1 MSRLLRCGA
10 IALTGALLLSG
21 CSLTGTTRT
30 YEIVARFRRA
40 VAVYEQSDVKV
51 MGVTVGHV
59 RHIDIDGEEIVVTL
73 AIHDDVPLPADATV
87 GIEPSSLIGERN
99 LVLPPWKPGEKR
111 LAPGTVIGVDRTI
124 VPVEPDE
131 ALQAVTDLVGA
142 LDPDAVNDLLTAS
155 AGALAGNGATI
166 NQALKQL
173 SELIPSLDQQD
184 HKLLAIAGDVDRL
197 SAVVRAREAEIGR
210 LLDDFSNVAG
220 VLDDERQHIID
231 FVEAMVRL
239 TREGKAL
246 LTTYEVTL
254 PDDLQTVGT
263 VALTIKVNADAVQQ
277 LVNNLFSLNVEVIDA
292 YDGQHKALRGRG
304 PVERSALEQLIP
316 ILDQLAEIPCVPTPG
331 VTCK

>member
-1 MSRLLRCGA
+1 MSRLLRCVA
-10 IALTGALLLSG
+10 VALTGALLLGG
-21 CSLTGTTRT
+21 CSLTGTSGT
-30 YEIVARFRRA
+30 YEVVARFRRA

-51 MGVTVGHV
+51 MGITVGHV
-59 RHIDIDGEEIVVTL
+59 RHIDIDGNEIVVTL
-73 AIHDDVPLPADATV
+73 AINDDVPLPADATV

-99 LVLPPWKPGEKR
+99 IVLPPWKPGKER
-111 LAPGTVIGVDRTI
+111 LAPGTVIGTDRTI

-142 LDPDAVNDLLTAS
+142 LDPNAVNDLLTAS

-166 NQALKQL
+166 NEALKQL
-173 SELIPSLDQQD
+173 SQLIPSLDQQD

-231 FVEAMVRL
+231 FVDAMVRL

-263 VALTIKVNADAVQQ
+263 IALTIKVNADAVQQ

-304 PVERSALEQLIP
+304 PVERSALEQLVP
-316 ILDQLAEIPCVPTPG
+316 ILDQLAQIPCVPTPG